1 MAPAHAGADWVPY
14 IIEQFNIEIAAKE
27 EENVITVD
35 SNPLSGSIPRYI
47 VGVHTR
53 FFQVR
58 SIVEEHSMGVNC
70 GTGTINVINLSCAV
84 AQKQLWRLSGVVVG
98 KLEALSEAA
107 GPNAEGVG
115 DVDVPTAGG
124 AVMS

>member
-58 SIVEEHSMGVNC
+58 SIVEEHRMGINC
-70 GTGTINVINLSCAV
+70 ATGTINVINLSCAV
-84 AQKQLWRLSGVVVG
+84 AQK
-98 KLEALSEAA
+98 
-107 GPNAEGVG
+107 
-115 DVDVPTAGG
+115 
-124 AVMS
+124 